1 MGNNSLKIHNVAL
14 IGHEHTGKTTLAE
27 AFLHYA
33 GKIQKMGCVKEGN
46 TVSDFDP
53 DEKEHGK
60 SRFLSTL
67 SVDYRDNRV
76 NLLDVPGTADSI
88 WEVLAALRAVECT
101 LVCVDATAE
110 SILVNTRRYW
120 KEAEKLGLPRVVSLN
135 RLDAS
140 KSDYMDKLA
149 QMKQNFSKA
158 CVPLFLPD
166 GSADSFTKVY
176 NVLEAGSDSP
186 EFLKKARTELVEE
199 IVETDE
205 ELFER
210 YMEGKEISHEELQA
224 ALVKAVRDGALF
236 PVVFTSAEK
245 GIGIKELIQAVAS
258 FTPSPADMPKK
269 GIKDGA
275 ETTLD
280 GGNGFVG
287 FVYKTVAD
295 EYVTRISHIRVLSG
309 KLSPNSSLVNR
320 RTGETIKVGG
330 LYRACGKELEDIV
343 SVEAGD
349 MAAITKVENVRTGDC
364 LTDAETDITLEEIK
378 FPIPMVSLAVKPKTK
393 SDEQKI
399 STALKELEG
408 DDVTFRAYHNPQ
420 TGDLV
425 ISGMSENH
433 LRLMLK
439 RLKRKN
445 RVEVDTAP
453 PHIAYRETITKSVQ
467 NVEYTHKKQS
477 GGAGQ
482 YGKVVINLDPLPRAE
497 GYEFVD
503 KIVGGV
509 IDQVFR
515 ASVNK
520 GVQAK
525 MAEGILAGY
534 PATDMRVTL
543 VDGKTHPV
551 DSKDIAFQ
559 IAGRAALKKGFMEGN
574 PTLLE
579 PIAKIEI
586 LAPQDNMGDIMGD
599 LNSRRGRI
607 LTSGSDGPM
616 AVITALVPL
625 AEIQMYQADLKSIT
639 GGEGSYTLE
648 FDKYDIVPANLQ
660 TPIIEAHRKEMEEE
674 GGH

>member
-1 MGNNSLKIHNVAL
+1 MGDNSSSIHNVAL

-27 AFLHYA
+27 AFLHHA
-33 GKIQKMGCVKEGN
+33 GKIKKMGGVKEGN

-53 DEKEHGK
+53 DEREQGK

-67 SVDYRDNRV
+67 SVDYRNCSV

-110 SILVNTRRYW
+110 SILVNTRKYW
-120 KEAEKLGLPRVVSLN
+120 KEAEKLGLPRIVSLN

-140 KSDYMDKLA
+140 KSDYMEKLA
-149 QMKQNFSKA
+149 QIKQNFSKA

-166 GSADSFTKVY
+166 GSAGSFTKVY
-176 NVLEAGSDSP
+176 NVLEAGNDAP
-186 EFLKKARTELVEE
+186 DFLKKARTELVEE

-205 ELFER
+205 DLFER
-210 YMEGKEISHEELQA
+210 YMDGQEIPQEELAA
-224 ALVKAVRDGALF
+224 ALLKAVREGGLF

-245 GIGIKELIQAVAS
+245 GIGVKELMDAVVS

-269 GIKDGA
+269 GIKDGT
-275 ETTLD
+275 EISLD
-280 GGNGFVG
+280 GENGFVG

-295 EYVTRISHIRVLSG
+295 EYVTRISHIRVFAG

-320 RTGETIKVGG
+320 RMGETIKVGG
-330 LYRACGKELEDIV
+330 IYRVCGKELEEIG
-343 SVEAGD
+343 SAEAGD
-349 MAAITKVENVRTGDC
+349 MVAITKVEHVRTGDC
-364 LTDAETDITLEEIK
+364 LTDAETEITLEEIK

-408 DDVTFRAYHNPQ
+408 DDPTFLAYHDSQ
-420 TGDLV
+420 TGDLI
-425 ISGMSENH
+425 ISGMSDTH

-453 PHIAYRETITKSVQ
+453 PRIPYRETVTRSAQ

-482 YGKVVINLDPLPRAE
+482 YAKVVINLEPLPRGK
-497 GYEFVD
+497 GYEFTD

-515 ASVNK
+515 PSVDK
-520 GVQAK
+520 GIQAK
-525 MAEGILAGY
+525 MLEGIIAGY
-534 PATDMRVTL
+534 PVADIRVTL

-559 IAGRAALKKGFMEGN
+559 IAGREALKHAFMECR
-574 PTLLE
+574 PTLIE
-579 PIAKIEI
+579 PIVKMEI
-586 LAPQDNMGDIMGD
+586 VIPQDKMGDIMGD

-607 LTSGSDGPM
+607 LTSGTDGPM
-616 AVITALVPL
+616 AVVAALVPL
-625 AEIQMYQADLKSIT
+625 AEIQHYQADLKSLT

-648 FDKYDIVPANLQ
+648 FDHYDIVPANRQ
-660 TPIIEAHRKEMEEE
+660 APIIEAHKKELEEK